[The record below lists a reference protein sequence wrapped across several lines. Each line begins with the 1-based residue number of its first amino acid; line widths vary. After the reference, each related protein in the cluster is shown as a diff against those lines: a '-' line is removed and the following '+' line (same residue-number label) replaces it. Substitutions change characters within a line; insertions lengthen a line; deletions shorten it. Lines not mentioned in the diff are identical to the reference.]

1 MWHIALLCGQTFAI
15 LLLCTSK
22 PNRPPRYQ
30 SLLAAIGFVVAI
42 VWIYVV
48 ANEIVSLL
56 KASLSKRQCMV
67 QVMSLIDTS

>member
-1 MWHIALLCGQTFAI
+1 MWHIALLCGLTFAV

-22 PNRPPRYQ
+22 PNRPPPYQ
-30 SLLAAIGFVVAI
+30 SFLAAIGFVVSI

-56 KASLSKRQCMV
+56 KVSAKETIHEVNTQM
-67 QVMSLIDTS
+67 